1 MKGDVFSSELF
12 HEQIG
17 KLIDRVTRLSAHG
30 GDRKSEAYQD
40 QVG

>member
-1 MKGDVFSSELF
+1 MKGEVFGSELF
-12 HEQIG
+12 HEKIG
-17 KLIDRVTRLSAHG
+17 KQIARVTRLGMHG